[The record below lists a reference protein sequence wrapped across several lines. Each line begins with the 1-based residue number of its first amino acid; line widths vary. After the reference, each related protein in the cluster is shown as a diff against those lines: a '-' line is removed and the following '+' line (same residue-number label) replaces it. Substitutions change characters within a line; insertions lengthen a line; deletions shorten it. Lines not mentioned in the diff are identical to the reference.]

1 MAAPVASAAPSAP
14 PEIPHRRAVAGWA
27 LMLFVFAL
35 APRLIGLGW
44 ALPDASR
51 HYSYH
56 PDEVVLL
63 AAIDRIRFSELRL
76 SPKFFNY
83 GSLYLYLSRAAIDL
97 AAAADWA
104 HLPPAQPTKHP
115 MALWVGDFARLHLIG
130 RLVAALLGALTAM
143 VTYGLGRRLFG
154 ETAGR
159 IAGLFMA
166 AAPLH
171 LVHSHFLAVD
181 VPATFWVAAALWAAA
196 WAYDAPARPRWL
208 LAGLMAGFAG
218 GTKYNTGLVGLAAA
232 AALFLV
238 ARRTPRERRRD
249 AALDGG
255 VYLFL
260 GTALGFL
267 FATPGVLFDNAT
279 FRAALAFERNHMAQ
293 GHELVFVNTAPG
305 WVYHITESLAGGLG
319 WPATLLC
326 LAGVGWALGRRRAA
340 DLILLAYFVPYYLL
354 IGAFQVKFARY
365 MIPLLPVLAVWAGRL
380 LAELVRGPAP
390 DMGSAEAGGPPPLR
404 AAVGSW
410 RRVAAIAG
418 GAALAWMIL
427 FAAALEWLLVTP
439 DSRTE
444 AAAWVAARPPG
455 GSLALLRP
463 PWYYTPP
470 FSPGIGCVKQMQSF
484 CLPDLPT
491 RIHLVAPPETAAYLD
506 PARLRAE
513 RPELVVVNEF
523 EYADPLRLARSGGPR
538 SEMAELW
545 DDLRQNYTEVAVFR
559 HRPRLGPLSWF
570 ARSTPPHD
578 LLYIMPTT
586 RVFQRQAPDA
596 RRQTSGRAG
605 Q

>member
-14 PEIPHRRAVAGWA
+14 PEIPQRRAVAGWA
-27 LMLFVFAL
+27 LLLFVVAL
-35 APRLIGLGW
+35 APRLVGLGW

-51 HYSYH
+51 YYSYH

-63 AAIDRIRFSELRL
+63 AAIDRIQFSELRL

-83 GSLYLYLSRAAIDL
+83 GSLYLYLCRAAIDL
-97 AAAADWA
+97 AAAAGWA
-104 HLPPAQPTKHP
+104 HLPPAHPTEHP

-130 RLVAALLGALTAM
+130 RLVAALLGSLTAV

-181 VPATFWVAAALWAAA
+181 VPATFWVAAALWASA
-196 WAYDAPARPRWL
+196 WACEAPSRPRWL

-218 GTKYNTGLVGLAAA
+218 GTKYNTGLVALAAA

-238 ARRTPRERRRD
+238 VRRTPPERRRD

-267 FATPGVLFDNAT
+267 LATPGVLFDNAS
-279 FRAALAFERNHMAQ
+279 FRAALAFERKHMAQ

-326 LAGVGWALGRRRAA
+326 LAGVGWAVWRRRAA
-340 DLILLAYFVPYYLL
+340 DLMLLAYFVPYYLL

-365 MIPLLPVLAVWAGRL
+365 MLPLFPVLAVWAGRL
-380 LAELVRGPAP
+380 LAELVRGPTADARSGEEASLP
-390 DMGSAEAGGPPPLR
+390 PTGAEG
-404 AAVGSW
+404 GSW

-418 GAALAWMIL
+418 GTALAWMIL
-427 FAAALEWLLVTP
+427 YAVALEGLLVTP

-444 AAAWVAARPPG
+444 AASWVAARPPG

-470 FSPGIGCVKQMQSF
+470 LSPGIGCVKQMRSF

-491 RIHLVAPPETAAYLD
+491 RIHLVAPPESASYLD
-506 PARLRAE
+506 LARLQAE
-513 RPELVVVNEF
+513 RPEFVVVNEF
-523 EYADPLRLARSGGPR
+523 EYADPLRLARTGGPR
-538 SEMAELW
+538 TEMAELW

-578 LLYIMPTT
+578 LLYLMPTT
-586 RVFQRQAPDA
+586 RVFERQAPGV
-596 RRQTSGRAG
+596 RR
-605 Q
+605 